1 MSRSAT
7 RILGLAGL
15 VALCSAHVGSPDV
28 WYEGTAGPYHVV
40 VYVRLPGVIPGIA
53 DISVQVMDAK
63 PEQVTAMVN
72 LYDASAGTPP
82 PDVAQPVG
90 GGGGWY
96 ATRLWIMAPG
106 SNSVT
111 VAVRGAKG
119 AGTAIVPVAAV
130 PSRRLPL
137 QRSLAIVLGG
147 LGLFLF
153 AGIVTIAGAA
163 VREGVLPPGEMPSR
177 RRVWGA
183 RGAMAG
189 SALIVG
195 LLLLGGWT
203 WWDGEDRGF
212 RERMYRPFPTAA
224 TVIGAAPRRVLR
236 LEIMDSGWAMRG
248 DSVWLKQHGQRAW
261 PPLVA
266 DHGRLM
272 HLFLIGQPDMGAF
285 AHLHPATVD
294 STRFD
299 VALPAL
305 PAGRYRVFADLVHE
319 SGFAKT
325 LVTSVDLPGPTLPA
339 RGDLAGDDAIYLG
352 SPAGD
357 RAILPDGATI
367 TWNRGNAPLVA
378 DAPAALSFTVR
389 EPDGLT
395 RALSRHAGTRG
406 GRPRRR
412 LGLHSSA
419 PHGDGLG
426 GGAGD
431 LHPPPAGRHRHRRD
445 RPAHCGPGFGDGDH
459 DTLLSRRPN
468 RLSLRLSSTGA
479 VPHLG
484 PGEAGWAG
492 TDGGIRRPGPAG
504 GEWGW
509 RSQVSLTIRAQ
520 GGSGVRAVAVPREL
534 FRAIASSG
542 R

>member
-15 VALCSAHVGSPDV
+15 VAVCSAHVGSPDV

-90 GGGGWY
+90 GGWY

-119 AGTAIVPVAAV
+119 TGTAIVPVAAV

-153 AGIVTIAGAA
+153 AGIVTIVGAA
-163 VREGVLPPGEMPSR
+163 VREGVLAPGETPSR
-177 RRVWGA
+177 RRIWGA

-203 WWDGEDRGF
+203 WWGGEDRGF

-261 PPLVA
+261 PPLVT
-266 DHGRLM
+266 DHGQLM
-272 HLFLIGQPDMGAF
+272 HLFLIRQPDMGAF
-285 AHLHPATVD
+285 AHVHPATVD
-294 STRFD
+294 SMRFD

-339 RGDLAGDDAIYLG
+339 RGNSAGDDAIYLG

-367 TWNRGNAPLVA
+367 TWSRGNAPLVA
-378 DAPAALSFTVR
+378 GAPAALSFTVR
-389 EPDGLT
+389 EPDGRLASLEPYLGMPGHAVVARDDGSVFIHLHPMGT
-395 RALSRHAGTRG
+395 VSPAAQATFTLRRQGDTATGAIGSRIAAQDSAMATMTHSFPGGRIAFPYAFPQPGRYRIWVQVKRG
-406 GRPRRR
+406 GRVQTAAFDALVRPAA
-412 LGLHSSA
+412 S
-419 PHGDGLG
+419 GDG
-426 GGAGD
+426 
-431 LHPPPAGRHRHRRD
+431 
-445 RPAHCGPGFGDGDH
+445 
-459 DTLLSRRPN
+459 
-468 RLSLRLSSTGA
+468 
-479 VPHLG
+479 
-484 PGEAGWAG
+484 EA
-492 TDGGIRRPGPAG
+492 R
-504 GEWGW
+504 
-509 RSQVSLTIRAQ
+509 
-520 GGSGVRAVAVPREL
+520 
-534 FRAIASSG
+534 
-542 R
+542 

>member
-1 MSRSAT
+1 MSRSAA
-7 RILGLAGL
+7 RILALAGL

-28 WYEGTAGPYHVV
+28 WYEGSAGPYHVV

-53 DISVQVMDAK
+53 DINVQVLDAR
-63 PEQVTAMVN
+63 PEQVTAVVN

-82 PDVAQPVG
+82 PDIAEPVG
-90 GGGGWY
+90 GSEGWY

-111 VAVRGAKG
+111 VAVSGAKG

-137 QRSLAIVLGG
+137 QRSLAIILGG

-212 RERMYRPFPTAA
+212 RERMYRPFPTSA
-224 TVIGAAPRRVLR
+224 TVVGTGPRCLLR
-236 LEIMDSGWAMRG
+236 LEIMDSGWAMRD

-261 PPLVA
+261 PPLVT
-266 DHGRLM
+266 DHGKLM
-272 HLFLIGQPDMGAF
+272 HLFLIRQSDMGAF
-285 AHLHPATVD
+285 AHVHPTTVD
-294 STRFD
+294 SVRFD

-339 RGDLAGDDAIYLG
+339 RGDSAGDDAIYLG
-352 SPAGD
+352 SAAAD

-378 DAPAALSFTVR
+378 GAPAALRFTVE
-389 EPDGLT
+389 EPDGRPASLEPYLGMPGHAVVARDDGAVFIHLHPMGT
-395 RALSRHAGTRG
+395 VSPAAQATFSLRRQGDTATGAIGSRIAAQDSAMAAMTHSFPGGRISFPYAFPQPGRYRIWVQVKRG
-406 GRPRRR
+406 GRVQT
-412 LGLHSSA
+412 A
-419 PHGDGLG
+419 AFD
-426 GGAGD
+426 AMV
-431 LHPPPAGRHRHRRD
+431 
-445 RPAHCGPGFGDGDH
+445 RPAA
-459 DTLLSRRPN
+459 SR
-468 RLSLRLSSTGA
+468 
-479 VPHLG
+479 
-484 PGEAGWAG
+484 
-492 TDGGIRRPGPAG
+492 
-504 GEWGW
+504 
-509 RSQVSLTIRAQ
+509 
-520 GGSGVRAVAVPREL
+520 
-534 FRAIASSG
+534 
-542 R
+542 